1 MSYLLGV
8 EGGAATNQEAP
19 FPLSAGITSNC
30 IQPRAATTARGARI
44 DTAVEMLSPLHFSEL
59 YRSSEKGTFCII
71 SLRTQLGLNTG
82 SQEHRFR
89 KLMIIHSISVQ
100 GSLQVLR
107 SPVYF
112 LSSTSCFVLRLMDF
126 LLFQT
131 TLFWGVGLQQFP
143 V

>member
-8 EGGAATNQEAP
+8 EGGAVTNQEAP

-44 DTAVEMLSPLHFSEL
+44 DTAVEMLSPSHFSEL
-59 YRSSEKGTFCII
+59 YRSSGKGTFCII
-71 SLRTQLGLNTG
+71 SLQTQQGFNAG

-89 KLMIIHSISVQ
+89 KLMIIHRFLCREVSKCC
-100 GSLQVLR
+100 
-107 SPVYF
+107 SPIYF
-112 LSSTSCFVLRLMDF
+112 ISSTSCFVLQLMDF

-131 TLFWGVGLQQFP
+131 ILFWGVGLRQFP
-143 V
+143 I